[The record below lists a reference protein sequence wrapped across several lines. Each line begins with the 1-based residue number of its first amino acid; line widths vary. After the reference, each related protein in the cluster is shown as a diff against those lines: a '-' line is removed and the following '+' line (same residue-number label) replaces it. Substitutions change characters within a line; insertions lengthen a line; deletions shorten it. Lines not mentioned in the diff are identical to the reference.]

1 VQTVERP
8 LTYAAVTPARNE
20 YANLTRLAQAMTA
33 QRRRPAAWIIVDDA
47 SDDGTGELA
56 AALARNH
63 DWITATSW
71 TEGAGSALSN
81 GRREGRDLLAFRLGV
96 GRLPGGRDPDVVVK
110 VDADVSFEPDFF
122 ERLVGAFEDE
132 PDLGIASGACW
143 ELEDGEWTRRKVVE
157 SHPRGATRAYRWA
170 CVDDLM
176 ALEPKMGW
184 DGLDEVRVN
193 LRGYE
198 TRTIVDLPFRHHRP
212 EGGRERG
219 RLGASALKGRACW
232 YMGYRPS
239 YLLLRALYRS
249 RRDPAAIAMVWG
261 YAAAAAGR
269 VQRVSDPRMVARL
282 REQQRLRATL
292 RRGAPP

>member
-1 VQTVERP
+1 
-8 LTYAAVTPARNE
+8 
-20 YANLTRLAQAMTA
+20 
-33 QRRRPAAWIIVDDA
+33 
-47 SDDGTGELA
+47 
-56 AALARNH
+56 
-63 DWITATSW
+63 
-71 TEGAGSALSN
+71 
-81 GRREGRDLLAFRLGV
+81 
-96 GRLPGGRDPDVVVK
+96 